1 MSASV
6 PQLTSVPA
14 YPQGVRKV
22 HVGCGPHA
30 LLDGWCNADVR
41 PFAGVDHVM
50 DATEP
55 WPFSGL
61 THVFGEH
68 FIEHLEIDR
77 AIDFLVHAGRS
88 LAPGGRIRLSTPNLA
103 WVMAAHPTHG
113 DADVDQRIENTLAL
127 NRGFYGWGHRFLWTA
142 EMLTGVMASLGYA
155 GVELHDYGHSRDPEL
170 AGLERHGN
178 YSVLDGLPSV
188 IIAEGVRGS
197 SPIAHNPSIQAWI
210 DHEFLRHVRSGH

>member
-1 MSASV
+1 VSASV
-6 PQLTSVPA
+6 PHLTSVHA
-14 YPQGVRKV
+14 YPQTVRKV

-41 PFAGVDHVM
+41 RFEGVDHVM

-68 FIEHLEIDR
+68 FIEHLEIDK

-103 WVMAAHPTHG
+103 WVMA
-113 DADVDQRIENTLAL
+113 
-127 NRGFYGWGHRFLWTA
+127 
-142 EMLTGVMASLGYA
+142 SLGYA
-155 GVELHDYGHSRDPEL
+155 DVELHEYGHSRDVEL
-170 AGLERHGN
+170 SGFERHGN

-188 IIAEGVRGS
+188 IIAEGARGS
-197 SPIAHNPSIQAWI
+197 SPIAPNASIRAWI